1 MEPLKNLM
9 QSPEKLE
16 HGYKPMSAKDY
27 EQWKCDKYNSSVGN
41 LNDAD
46 GYNCDICKNKGYIA
60 EVRENEMFHYWSE
73 THVPCKCQRVRNAI
87 RRLNRSGLKDVVK
100 KYTFDKYEVTEPW
113 QQSIKTAAQRFC
125 NDPDNH
131 WLFIAGQSGSG
142 KSHLCTAA
150 TVHYIRKGNDAVYML
165 WRDDIAKIK
174 AVGNDAIEREK
185 LVKPLKETPVLY
197 IDDLFKMGKD
207 RNGNVEPPTPTDV
220 NIAFEII
227 NYRYNNPGLIT
238 IISSERTLTEL
249 CQIDEAVAGRIAEQT
264 KDAGYCLNI
273 KHDPA
278 RNYRMKGIMEL

>member
-1 MEPLKNLM
+1 MEMTTLQTVLV
-9 QSPEKLE
+9 
-16 HGYKPMSAKDY
+16 HGYDTNKALKLSEEEYAQRM
-27 EQWKCDKYNSSVGN
+27 CDKYNAETGDLN
-41 LNDAD
+41 LYD
-46 GYNCDICKNKGYIA
+46 GYECALCKNKGFIHV
-60 EVRENEMFHYWSE
+60 VREYRGHYTE
-73 THVPCKCQRVRNAI
+73 TRIFCRCQNARKAI
-87 RRLNRSGLKDVVK
+87 RRLNRSGLKDVVR

-125 NDPDNH
+125 NDADNN

-150 TVHYIRKGNDAVYML
+150 TVHYIRKGSDAVYML

-227 NYRYNNPGLIT
+227 NYRYNNPGLVT
-238 IISSERTLTEL
+238 IISSERTLSEL
-249 CQIDEAVAGRIAEQT
+249 CQIDEAIAGRIAEQT

-273 KHDPA
+273 KRDPA